1 MSVLNNYQILNNQ
14 KRKFDAKNKKDVEI
28 FRTFL
33 AENKWGG
40 PCPFVLEEPYLT
52 IPDMLKDKYIRS
64 QLNIPEPVL
73 EMLK

>member
-14 KRKFDAKNKKDVEI
+14 KRRFDARNKKDIEV
-28 FRTFL
+28 FRTFM

>member
-14 KRKFDAKNKKDVEI
+14 KRKFDARNKKDVEV
-28 FRTFL
+28 FRTFM

>member
-14 KRKFDAKNKKDVEI
+14 KRKFDARNKKDIEV
-28 FRTFL
+28 FRTFM